1 MKKSKVHRMN
11 NRESTDKE
19 IYRIQ
24 KIETEKRARDKDF
37 MK

>member
-1 MKKSKVHRMN
+1 MKKSNVHSMN
-11 NRESTDKE
+11 NREWADKQRC
-19 IYRIQ
+19 RIQ